1 MSTRNVSGLPPHHAD
16 CVILHSTRRHPC
28 FPASKDAFTL
38 QQKWLRENK
47 ENIPPKGDV
56 QLGLFKKGTAF
67 NKKDYTIQDRS
78 HVQEEDIE
86 CDIEEKVI

>member
-16 CVILHSTRRHPC
+16 CVILPPPVDTPVFPLARMRSRYSRRSGY
-28 FPASKDAFTL
+28 ART
-38 QQKWLRENK
+38 K

-86 CDIEEKVI
+86 CDIEEEK